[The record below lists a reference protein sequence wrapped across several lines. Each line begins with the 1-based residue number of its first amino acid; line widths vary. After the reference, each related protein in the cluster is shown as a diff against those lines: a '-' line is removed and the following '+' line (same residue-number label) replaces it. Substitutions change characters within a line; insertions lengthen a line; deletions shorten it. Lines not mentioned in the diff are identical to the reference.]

1 MADEHRIAHV
11 VELLQVVLDAQP
23 NDEDTANN
31 VLFTYS
37 DDWTLVFARGDR
49 AEQTREGVSKLYKVK
64 LG

>member
-49 AEQTREGVSKLYKVK
+49 AEQTREGVRKLYKVK